1 MEIKNNEY
9 EGVMKKLSDQLQRSR
24 IGDYIDL
31 MQNPVRMIGLNFL
44 AGIARG
50 FGAAV
55 GFTIL
60 GAVLIYFLQ
69 RIVIL
74 NIPIISGVLAQ
85 IAKMIKLN
93 M

>member
-1 MEIKNNEY
+1 
-9 EGVMKKLSDQLQRSR
+9 
-24 IGDYIDL
+24 